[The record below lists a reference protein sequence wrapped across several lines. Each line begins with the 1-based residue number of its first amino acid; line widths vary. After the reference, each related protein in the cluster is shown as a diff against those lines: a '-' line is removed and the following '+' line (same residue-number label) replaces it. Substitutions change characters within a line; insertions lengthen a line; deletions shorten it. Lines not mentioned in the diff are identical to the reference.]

1 MRGETLGL
9 VKAKC
14 FSVGECQDR
23 EAGVGRLVSKEMG
36 YGMGGSVEG
45 KGGKGTEFAMKIKKT
60 SNKKL

>member
-45 KGGKGTEFAMKIKKT
+45 
-60 SNKKL
+60 